1 MSNRFTQV
9 GRARALGM
17 YADWSD
23 RIAKG
28 ELPDQT
34 PPRPQ
39 GIERNV
45 VVTMWDWA
53 DEKSVPA
60 RRHLDRQAQP
70 DGQRE
75 RSDLWRARRERRLL
89 LGDRSEDEHRVADQ
103 ARPARRRYTELR
115 GPAAGRAVA
124 VLGRRSD
131 LEQPDIGP
139 QLRDGQAGSCLGRGP
154 HPQTADPGLV
164 PGGLGS
170 PVSEAVPDHA
180 GSARADHV

>member
-1 MSNRFTQV
+1 MPPRSDFPGTGDKGNGISPNIKSQGEWVRNIVNTDGCTGCHQMGGPATRTIPPSILKEFEDTTMAWDRRIQAGQAGAGMSNRFTQV

-39 GIERNV
+39 
-45 VVTMWDWA
+45 
-53 DEKSVPA
+53 
-60 RRHLDRQAQP
+60 
-70 DGQRE
+70 
-75 RSDLWRARRERRLL
+75 
-89 LGDRSEDEHRVADQ
+89 
-103 ARPARRRYTELR
+103 
-115 GPAAGRAVA
+115 
-124 VLGRRSD
+124 
-131 LEQPDIGP
+131 
-139 QLRDGQAGSCLGRGP
+139 
-154 HPQTADPGLV
+154 TADPGLV